1 MGFLPVRAAL
11 SAVVSTA
18 AVFIGICACGG
29 GDSTGPS
36 DEGPT
41 ERVII
46 VTNTQ
51 LANSQLV
58 VDDVSRR
65 LLPAVANLAGT
76 LELSAALSS
85 LAQAVAGRDAQ
96 GVLDNVARGRTAL
109 LQVRSQTNID
119 QYPDLDAIALAFRDA
134 ELLVTLPSS

>member
-1 MGFLPVRAAL
+1 MRAAL

-18 AVFIGICACGG
+18 AVVIGIGACGG

-36 DEGPT
+36 DEGAT
-41 ERVII
+41 ERVIT

-76 LELSAALSS
+76 LELAAALSS
-85 LAQAVAGRDAQ
+85 LAQAVAGRNAQ

-109 LQVRSQTNID
+109 SQVRSQTNID